1 MRWQAISYRRRWQMM
16 LGVFA
21 FLILMVWRLA
31 ISITIQQVRAVI
43 EGREALKIVDVAPV
57 EMIALEEK
65 LAKVK
70 LTYSENNDG
79 SRALMEMI
87 AACCEHFDVT
97 LAEKKKP
104 ERSEEA
110 GFVITDHRFTLYGSF
125 HALTHALHF
134 VEKEYK
140 SGYVRSVRYFLV
152 TNIRTKR
159 NTLGMQ
165 VLVRELT
172 QAKSMPAEE

>member
-1 MRWQAISYRRRWQMM
+1 MI

-21 FLILMVWRLA
+21 FLVLMVWRLA
-31 ISITIQQVRAVI
+31 ISITIQQARAVI

-57 EMIALEEK
+57 EMVALEEK

-104 ERSEEA
+104 E
-110 GFVITDHRFTLYGSF
+110 
-125 HALTHALHF
+125 
-134 VEKEYK
+134 
-140 SGYVRSVRYFLV
+140 
-152 TNIRTKR
+152 
-159 NTLGMQ
+159 
-165 VLVRELT
+165 
-172 QAKSMPAEE
+172 